1 MKHQILGAGL
11 LLAMCAAPAAQAQ
24 ISLVNP
30 VPQEVKSAGKQLM
43 SLPGKW
49 TLKADAARL
58 NAVKAQRPLDA
69 AISQTLKG
77 LPTSAAAQ
85 HVCTITFGVK
95 GDKAVKKY
103 AKQVPAKAEAYYLDI
118 NDKGIVIVG
127 ADETGLFYG
136 VQTLLASLAEG
147 KVEAATVK
155 DWPDV
160 DFRGTVEGFYG
171 TPWSHKARL
180 SQIEFYGRNKMNV
193 YIYGPKDDPY
203 HRDHWRVPYPEAEAK
218 RIQELNEH
226 AKEWGVNFYW
236 AIHPG
241 VDIKWNDTDR
251 DNLVKKLELMY
262 ALGIRS
268 FAVFFDDIW
277 GEGAKADK
285 QAELLNYVDDNF
297 IAKHK
302 DISPLIMCPTEYNR
316 AWAND
321 EKGYL
326 RTLGTKMNKDIQIM
340 WTGNSVVHCIDKES
354 MEWINQRIDRKAY
367 IWWNFPVSDFVRDHI
382 LLGPAYGNGLDIAG
396 DMSGFV
402 SNPMEHAE
410 ASKISLYGIAD
421 YTWNM
426 KAYDP
431 ARDWEKGL
439 KAVLPGNYEALRT
452 FALYNKD
459 LGPNGHGFRREEGD
473 EIKPLCSRVLA
484 NAAPADVA
492 ELKQKCEDL
501 RMSADLLLADKQN
514 PELLRELRP
523 WLLQAQN
530 VADYGVAVCNMAL
543 PRAQQASANSLASF
557 ANHYAQARSI
567 QQQMYELE
575 NSDVRHALQP
585 GIKLAGKVLLPTLNA
600 LFTKVVDAYNAQNG
614 TKLSNVAEFNPF
626 KLQSDVKQLALLP
639 VTARGNEISVAPSN
653 EVIKWQKDG
662 SMTIESDREITFAGM
677 DFNLGVNDVAKN
689 FELEL
694 FVNGAWKTVSLLHYK
709 NTDPV
714 IHTGNEL
721 GGMKATKLRITNT
734 SGKDLEVYFRHFK
747 FSKQ

>member
-1 MKHQILGAGL
+1 MKRILATSL
-11 LLAMCAAPAAQAQ
+11 LLATLSAGTATAQ

-30 VPQEVKSAGKQLM
+30 VPQKVAASGKGIVAAPTAWRVICDKKR
-43 SLPGKW
+43 SGGI
-49 TLKADAARL
+49 ADEALCNAT
-58 NAVKAQRPLDA
+58 AVKQQPKA
-69 AISQTLKG
+69 AYS
-77 LPTSAAAQ
+77 
-85 HVCTITFGVK
+85 VTIGVK
-95 GDKAVKKY
+95 GDKAVSKV
-103 AKQVPAKAEAYYLDI
+103 AKLIPAKAEGYYLFI
-118 NDKGIVIVG
+118 TDKGAIVAG
-127 ADETGLFYG
+127 ADEEGLYYG
-136 VQTLLASLAEG
+136 VQTLLASVAEG
-147 KVEAATVK
+147 KLECCTIT

-160 DFRGTVEGFYG
+160 PFRGTVEGFYG

-203 HRDHWRVPYPEAEAK
+203 HRNHWRVPYPDEEAR

-226 AKEWGVNFYW
+226 AKQWGVNFYW

-241 VDIKWNDTDR
+241 VDIKWNDADR
-251 DNLVKKLELMY
+251 DALVAKLEKMY
-262 ALGIRS
+262 QLGIRS

-285 QAELLNYVDDNF
+285 QAGLLNYVDDNF
-297 IAKHK
+297 IKTHK
-302 DISPLIMCPTEYNR
+302 DVKPLIMCPTEYNR

-321 EKGYL
+321 AGGYL

-426 KAYDP
+426 KAYDYK
-431 ARDWEKGL
+431 ADWEKGL

-473 EIKPLCSRVLA
+473 ELKPVA
-484 NAAPADVA
+484 DAALSGDPKGVQG
-492 ELKQKCEDL
+492 LLGKCYDL
-501 RMSADLLLADKQN
+501 RMAVDELLADNSN
-514 PELLRELRP
+514 PELKRELRP
-523 WLLQAQN
+523 WLLQGKN
-530 VADYGVAVCNMAL
+530 VADYGVAVCAMAANRNNANAL
-543 PRAQQASANSLASF
+543 PNFKQA
-557 ANHYAQARSI
+557 YKQARAL
-567 QQQMYELE
+567 QVQMYELE

-585 GIKLAGKVLLPTLNA
+585 GIKVATKVLLPTLNK
-600 LFTKVVDAYNAQNG
+600 LFTQTVEAYNKDNG
-614 TKLSNVAEFNPF
+614 TALISEAEYNPY
-626 KLQSDVKQLALLP
+626 KIESTVPQLALLP
-639 VTARGNEISVAPSN
+639 VSVRGNAVTVAPSL
-653 EVIKWQKDG
+653 EVIKWAKDA
-662 SMTIESDREITFAGM
+662 SFTIESDRNVTFAGM
-677 DFNLGVNDVAKN
+677 EFNFGVPGVAKN
-689 FELEL
+689 FKLEL
-694 FVNGAWKTVSLLHYK
+694 YNNGTWKEVSLLHYRD
-709 NTDPV
+709 NDPV

-721 GGMKATKLRITNT
+721 GGMQASKLRITNV
-734 SGKDLEVYFRHFK
+734 SGADLEVYFKNFK
-747 FSKQ
+747 FIKQ

>member
-1 MKHQILGAGL
+1 MKRILATSL
-11 LLAMCAAPAAQAQ
+11 LLATLSAGTATAQ

-30 VPQEVKSAGKQLM
+30 VPQKVAASGKGIVAAPTAWRVICDKKR
-43 SLPGKW
+43 SGGI
-49 TLKADAARL
+49 ADEALCNAT
-58 NAVKAQRPLDA
+58 AVKQQPKA
-69 AISQTLKG
+69 AYS
-77 LPTSAAAQ
+77 
-85 HVCTITFGVK
+85 VTIGVK
-95 GDKAVKKY
+95 GDKAVSKV
-103 AKQVPAKAEAYYLDI
+103 AKLIPAKAEGYYLFI
-118 NDKGIVIVG
+118 TDKGAIVAG
-127 ADETGLFYG
+127 ADEEGLYYG
-136 VQTLLASLAEG
+136 VQTLLASVAEG
-147 KVEAATVK
+147 KLECCTIT

-160 DFRGTVEGFYG
+160 PFRGTVEGFYG

-203 HRDHWRVPYPEAEAK
+203 HRNHWRVPYPDEEAR

-226 AKEWGVNFYW
+226 AKQWGVNFYW

-241 VDIKWNDTDR
+241 VDIKWNDADR
-251 DNLVKKLELMY
+251 DALVAKLEKMY
-262 ALGIRS
+262 QLGIRS

-285 QAELLNYVDDNF
+285 QAGLLNYVDDNF
-297 IAKHK
+297 IKTHK
-302 DISPLIMCPTEYNR
+302 DVKPLIMCPTEYNR

-321 EKGYL
+321 AGGYL

-426 KAYDP
+426 KAYDYK
-431 ARDWEKGL
+431 ADWEKGL

-473 EIKPLCSRVLA
+473 ELKPVA
-484 NAAPADVA
+484 DAALSGDPKGVQG
-492 ELKQKCEDL
+492 LLGKCYDL
-501 RMSADLLLADKQN
+501 RMAVDELLADN
-514 PELLRELRP
+514 SNSELKRELRP
-523 WLLQAQN
+523 WLLQGKN
-530 VADYGVAVCNMAL
+530 VADYGVAVCAMAANRNNANAL
-543 PRAQQASANSLASF
+543 PNFKQA
-557 ANHYAQARSI
+557 YKQARAL
-567 QQQMYELE
+567 QVQMYELE

-585 GIKLAGKVLLPTLNA
+585 GIKVATKVLLPTLNK
-600 LFTKVVDAYNAQNG
+600 LFTQTVEAYNKDNG
-614 TKLSNVAEFNPF
+614 TALISEAEYNPY
-626 KLQSDVKQLALLP
+626 KIESTVPQLALLP
-639 VTARGNEISVAPSN
+639 VSVRGNDVTVAPSL
-653 EVIKWQKDG
+653 EVIKWAKDA
-662 SMTIESDREITFAGM
+662 SFTIESDRNVTFAGM
-677 DFNLGVNDVAKN
+677 EFNFGVPGVAKN
-689 FELEL
+689 FKLEL
-694 FVNGAWKTVSLLHYK
+694 YNNGTWKEVSLLHYRD
-709 NTDPV
+709 NDPV

-721 GGMKATKLRITNT
+721 GGMQASKLRITNV
-734 SGKDLEVYFRHFK
+734 SGADLEVYFKNFK
-747 FSKQ
+747 FIKQ

>member
-1 MKHQILGAGL
+1 MKRILATSL
-11 LLAMCAAPAAQAQ
+11 LLATLSAGTATAQ

-30 VPQEVKSAGKQLM
+30 VPQKVAASGKGIVTAPTAWRVICDKKR
-43 SLPGKW
+43 SGGI
-49 TLKADAARL
+49 ADEALCNAT
-58 NAVKAQRPLDA
+58 AVKQQPKA
-69 AISQTLKG
+69 AYS
-77 LPTSAAAQ
+77 
-85 HVCTITFGVK
+85 VTIGVK
-95 GDKAVKKY
+95 GDKAVSKV
-103 AKQVPAKAEAYYLDI
+103 AKLIPAKAEGYYLSI
-118 NDKGIVIVG
+118 TDKGAIVAG
-127 ADETGLFYG
+127 ADEEGLYYG
-136 VQTLLASLAEG
+136 VQTLLASVAEG
-147 KVEAATVK
+147 KLECCTIT

-160 DFRGTVEGFYG
+160 PFRGTVEGFYG

-203 HRDHWRVPYPEAEAK
+203 HRNHWRVPYPDEEAR

-226 AKEWGVNFYW
+226 AKQWGVNFYW

-241 VDIKWNDTDR
+241 VDIKWNDADR
-251 DNLVKKLELMY
+251 DALVAKLEKMY
-262 ALGIRS
+262 QLGIRS

-285 QAELLNYVDDNF
+285 QAGLLNYVDDNF
-297 IAKHK
+297 IKTHK
-302 DISPLIMCPTEYNR
+302 DVKPLIMCPTEYNR

-321 EKGYL
+321 AGGYL

-426 KAYDP
+426 KAYDYK
-431 ARDWEKGL
+431 ADWEKGL

-473 EIKPLCSRVLA
+473 ELKPVA
-484 NAAPADVA
+484 DAALSGDPKGVQG
-492 ELKQKCEDL
+492 LLGKCYDL
-501 RMSADLLLADKQN
+501 RMAVDELLADN
-514 PELLRELRP
+514 SNSELKRELRP
-523 WLLQAQN
+523 WLLQGKN
-530 VADYGVAVCNMAL
+530 VADYGVAVCAMAANRNNANAL
-543 PRAQQASANSLASF
+543 PNFKQA
-557 ANHYAQARSI
+557 YKQARAL
-567 QQQMYELE
+567 QVQMYELE

-585 GIKLAGKVLLPTLNA
+585 GIKVATKVLLPTLNK
-600 LFTKVVDAYNAQNG
+600 LFTQTVEAYNKDNG
-614 TKLSNVAEFNPF
+614 TALISEAEYNPY
-626 KLQSDVKQLALLP
+626 KIESTVPQLALLP
-639 VTARGNEISVAPSN
+639 VSVRGNDVTVAPSL
-653 EVIKWQKDG
+653 EVIKWAKDA
-662 SMTIESDREITFAGM
+662 SFTIESDRNVTFAGM
-677 DFNLGVNDVAKN
+677 EFNFGVPGVAKN
-689 FELEL
+689 FKLEL
-694 FVNGAWKTVSLLHYK
+694 YNNGTWKEVSLLHYRD
-709 NTDPV
+709 NDPV

-721 GGMKATKLRITNT
+721 GGMQASKLRITNV
-734 SGKDLEVYFRHFK
+734 SGADLEVYFKNFK
-747 FSKQ
+747 FIKQ